1 MGEGEFSREE
11 CKSLL
16 LVESSGAA
24 DDRSC
29 TSRTSTSDVDD
40 DFPSTND
47 VDCESP
53 PMGCSEN
60 NDSFHAVGYH
70 RNSCRSCRRQ
80 IVNMAIIC
88 LFVLLSA
95 FRFLHS
101 IYSESSVHDLTT
113 SCPSETNEMPL
124 PESTIQDEK
133 LPHTTQEPELSEAV
147 SQSGGGETILEAI
160 YRLDGTA
167 TFQAATLTITKDME
181 TLHTDKDGLG
191 IAYELCQTVRALNNT
206 FEDPIVLFNA
216 SRNSIARLC
225 DAGRGTGNQLVHLFD
240 LRFAAF
246 AERRTALVLD
256 CVDGVAGRGDED
268 GAMAWKAGRVLIQP
282 WVSGFFPAGASMDSS
297 FNMVMPDN
305 YCPPP
310 PQYTDTASEN
320 NEHDRELVQSMP
332 LRYMLPLARQDFR
345 RMAVALVGIPDPA
358 SPIHF
363 AVSQFEQEYLLPEA
377 QNPPF
382 SPTPATGNIYRIPIH
397 HYYQNGPIYPGV
409 EFDDVV
415 IHFRCG
421 DVLMGAPGCGFHYVR
436 FAEYARLIAPQAQ
449 SIGIVTQAFSLEPG
463 VQARKVDKLSTTGDR
478 CRKLVQEGLVAYL
491 QERFPK
497 ATISIRN
504 GPNETIP
511 LAFARIIMANQTLA
525 LNPSTFSLFPALAT
539 FGMGYYGKPVT
550 RKENRIQYSWINHHL
565 APNLYEHEGF
575 ELLTFQSRLRAE
587 DLAQLWE
594 VAGGDQVL
602 EWFRN
607 ETFAYGT
614 NERL

>member
-1 MGEGEFSREE
+1 MREGELNREE
-11 CKSLL
+11 CTSL

-24 DDRSC
+24 DDGSC
-29 TSRTSTSDVDD
+29 ASSTTNADD
-40 DFPSTND
+40 DYPTN

-53 PMGCSEN
+53 PMGSEN
-60 NDSFHAVGYH
+60 NDYHPVGY
-70 RNSCRSCRRQ
+70 RNSCWSCWRQ
-80 IVNMAIIC
+80 IVNMAIR
-88 LFVLLSA
+88 LLVLLIA

-101 IYSESSVHDLTT
+101 IYCESSVHLTA
-113 SCPSETNEMPL
+113 SRPSETNEMPQ
-124 PESTIQDEK
+124 PESTTQDEK
-133 LPHTTQEPELSEAV
+133 LPHTQEPELSEAV
-147 SQSGGGETILEAI
+147 SQSGGKTIPEAI

-167 TFQAATLTITKDME
+167 TFEAATLTITEDME
-181 TLHTDKDGLG
+181 TLHTAKDGLG
-191 IAYELCQTVRALNNT
+191 ITYELCQTVRALNRT

-216 SRNSIARLC
+216 SRNSIAQLC
-225 DAGRGTGNQLVHLFD
+225 EAGRGTGNQLVHLFD

-256 CVDGVAGRGDED
+256 CVDGAAAGTGHED
-268 GAMAWKAGRVLIQP
+268 GAMALKAGRGMIQP
-282 WVSGFFPAGASMDSS
+282 WLSGFFPAGATMDSD

-320 NEHDRELVQSMP
+320 NEHDRKLIQSMP

-345 RMAVALVGIPDPA
+345 RMAVALVGIPDQA
-358 SPIHF
+358 SPINF

-382 SPTPATGNIYRIPIH
+382 SPAPATGNIYRIPIH

-436 FAEYARLIAPQAQ
+436 FAEYTRLISPDAQ
-449 SIGIVTQAFSLEPG
+449 SIGIVTQSFSLEPG
-463 VQARKVDKLSTTGDR
+463 VQARGVDKLATTGDR
-478 CRKLVQEGLVAYL
+478 CRKLVQEGLVAYI

-497 ATISIRN
+497 AKISIRN

-511 LAFARIIMANQTLA
+511 LAYARMIMANQTLA
-525 LNPSTFSLFPALAT
+525 LNPSTFSLFPALTT

-550 RKENRIQYSWINHHL
+550 RKENRIQYSWVNHHL

-587 DLAQLWE
+587 DLANLWK
-594 VAGGDQVL
+594 VDGGDQVL

-607 ETFAYGT
+607 ETFSYGT